1 MSSAAFKKGKMKE
14 KLQGAAIAIAV
25 MFFIGLMMLPQ
36 LFEVINAGKEFDNL
50 KYTQKLQVTIDS
62 KTIDLYVASSHKL
75 NCEKA
80 GRLR

>member
-1 MSSAAFKKGKMKE
+1 MKE
-14 KLQGAAIAIAV
+14 KLQGGSHSNCRDVFYWLNDA
-25 MFFIGLMMLPQ
+25 Q

-75 NCEKA
+75 NCEKLE
-80 GRLR
+80 GSGNGIKCY